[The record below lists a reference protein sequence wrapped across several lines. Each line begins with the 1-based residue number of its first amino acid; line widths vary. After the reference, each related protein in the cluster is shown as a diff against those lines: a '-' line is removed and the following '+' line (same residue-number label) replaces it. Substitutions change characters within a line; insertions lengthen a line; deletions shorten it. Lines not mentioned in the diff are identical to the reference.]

1 MPANKKNTVGKTVK
15 NKHIDL
21 VRNDSWLEPF
31 EDAIRGRH
39 DHALYKL
46 NELTNNGKQTLSDF
60 ASGYLY
66 FGLHKTDRGWVFREW
81 APNATDIYLI
91 GDFNDWKETE
101 KYRMKRLKNGNWEI
115 KLSKTALKHGQLYK
129 LKVHWDGGEGE
140 RIPVSKYVYVF
151 ATEAD
156 RTSYLEMM
164 SGVLYVVRAT
174 KKIYIY
180 SGGWICLNDGEASD
194 TYYFDI
200 DNLEIPTGATGLRV
214 TDSRISTGCT
224 GTFTPIASLN
234 DLYGSS
240 TVTCSNG
247 YATIVL
253 SNTSYPMIGTLK
265 ISGSTT
271 FSST

>member
-1 MPANKKNTVGKTVK
+1 MPNTPTV
-15 NKHIDL
+15 IRSFQDCL
-21 VRNDSWLEPF
+21 ASELNDISVVP
-31 EDAIRGRH
+31 G
-39 DHALYKL
+39 
-46 NELTNNGKQTLSDF
+46 TL
-60 ASGYLY
+60 
-66 FGLHKTDRGWVFREW
+66 
-81 APNATDIYLI
+81 IYCRDTGENYYDNL
-91 GDFNDWKETE
+91 
-101 KYRMKRLKNGNWEI
+101 
-115 KLSKTALKHGQLYK
+115 
-129 LKVHWDGGEGE
+129 EGE

-151 ATEAD
+151 ATESD

-200 DNLEIPTGATGLRV
+200 ENLEVPTGATGLRV
-214 TDSRISTGCT
+214 TDSRISTNCT

-234 DLYGSS
+234 DLYGNS